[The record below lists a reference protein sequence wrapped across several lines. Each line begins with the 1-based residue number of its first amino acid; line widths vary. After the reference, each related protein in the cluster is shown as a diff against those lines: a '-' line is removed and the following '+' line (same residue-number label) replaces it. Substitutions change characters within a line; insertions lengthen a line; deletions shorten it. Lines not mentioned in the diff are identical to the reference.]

1 MSSINST
8 DIDAEYPVAG
18 QDNDSQGFRD
28 NFTTIKNS
36 LATAKSEITTLEST
50 TAKLNA
56 TNDFNGNLLQEA
68 DFKAT
73 TEFVNPSSNVEA
85 SQNIS
90 FLNGHYQIIQAGADI
105 TLTLADWPASGKLG
119 RIRLQLASDG
129 VGSRTITWAA
139 AAGGE
144 FKAPAGDAGTL
155 TLTSQTNPTI
165 VDFWTING
173 GTTVFRKTGDLY
185 Q

>member
-85 SQNIS
+85 TKL
-90 FLNGHYQIIQAGADI
+90 FKLVQI
-105 TLTLADWPASGKLG
+105 LHL
-119 RIRLQLASDG
+119 RLQ
-129 VGSRTITWAA
+129 
-139 AAGGE
+139 
-144 FKAPAGDAGTL
+144 
-155 TLTSQTNPTI
+155 
-165 VDFWTING
+165 
-173 GTTVFRKTGDLY
+173 TGQQLEN
-185 Q
+185 

>member
-50 TAKLNA
+50 TAKLN
-56 TNDFNGNLLQEA
+56 
-68 DFKAT
+68 
-73 TEFVNPSSNVEA
+73 
-85 SQNIS
+85 
-90 FLNGHYQIIQAGADI
+90 I

-129 VGSRTITWAA
+129 SSRTITWAA